1 MTANNEVLQRLD
13 RIIAILQ
20 IAHKDPL
27 DRAREE
33 VAADKVDAA
42 ILSLAA
48 KETPAGKLVKA
59 VEAKDQANR
68 SLSPQTHRPPH
79 RARTARKVRRQP
91 RHHVQSDR
99 SDLATCQRPIP
110 HYARSFSQKL
120 G

>member
-59 VEAKDQANR
+59 VEAKTKQTGR
-68 SLSPQTHRPPH
+68 SVRKHI
-79 RARTARKVRRQP
+79 ARLIERGLLEKSGAS
-91 RHHVQSDR
+91 H
-99 SDLATCQRPIP
+99 ATTYKATGLI
-110 HYARSFSQKL
+110 
-120 G
+120 